1 MTIAHAR
8 IGDLVGEG
16 LFFEHVSARMAFKLP
31 ALHDRGLV
39 IGSGQRHTY
48 PQSDSGGS
56 VEYYSNERATQWNGY
71 DGNPANLLFPASG
84 ERVLLDVVDNLRV
97 LGPITVSRTGTGTHA
112 ILDGSDES
120 ATADAINDTLLP
132 VGAATAF
139 PAFDLFMTNFGAKPI
154 DAAEAGAYPT
164 IQLIDNADLGVS
176 DLVKTFYPQ
185 TAAILPRTAS
195 RDHWGIWIKP
205 AANLAAD
212 MGLSIWMDGLTGGK

>member
-39 IGSGQRHTY
+39 IGSCPRHTY

-84 ERVLLDVVDNLRV
+84 KRVLLDVVDNLRV
-97 LGPITVSRTGTGTHA
+97 LGP
-112 ILDGSDES
+112 
-120 ATADAINDTLLP
+120 
-132 VGAATAF
+132 
-139 PAFDLFMTNFGAKPI
+139 
-154 DAAEAGAYPT
+154 
-164 IQLIDNADLGVS
+164 DLGGCGWRNYR
-176 DLVKTFYPQ
+176 VKQ
-185 TAAILPRTAS
+185 RL
-195 RDHWGIWIKP
+195 
-205 AANLAAD
+205 L
-212 MGLSIWMDGLTGGK
+212 GGCLHPPEPVQNRK